1 MKRTIAVATVF
12 AASLA
17 FGGIRIGT
25 IDMMALVKS
34 HPNYEANKTLL
45 QSTEQDYRKRMD
57 EMRTEIEKLQAE
69 GQKLA
74 EEYKSPMLSKT
85 AKAKLEDDLTRI
97 QKDFLSK
104 QQALRSVA
112 MENQDKLS
120 ELEGRLLKMQADDIK
135 EWVAGFAK
143 DNDYDFVFDSS
154 AVPFA
159 TKDSDVTDGVVKYMA
174 LHPKTTKAK
183 E

>member
-1 MKRTIAVATVF
+1 MKNVIAVAVVF

-17 FGGIRIGT
+17 FGGLRIGT
-25 IDMMALVKS
+25 VDMMTLVKR
-34 HPNYEANKTLL
+34 HPNYDANKTLL
-45 QSTEQDYRKRMD
+45 QSTEQDYRKRID
-57 EMRTEIEKLQAE
+57 GMREELEKLQAE

-85 AKAKLEDDLTRI
+85 AKAKLEEDLTRI
-97 QKDFLSK
+97 QKEFVAK
-104 QQALRSVA
+104 QQDLRSTA

-120 ELEGRLLKMQADDIK
+120 ELEGRLLKIQADEIK
-135 EWVAGFAK
+135 EWIAGFA
-143 DNDYDFVFDSS
+143 DDGGYDFVFDVS

-159 TKDSDVTDGVVKYMA
+159 TKDADVTDKVVKYMLA
-174 LHPKTTKAK
+174 HPRTAKAG